1 MVVDAGGLADHASGE
16 TVEPET
22 TVDVIIIGGG
32 IGGLT
37 LALALHRA
45 GIACR
50 VYEAAPEIKPIGVG
64 INLLPHAMRELAS
77 LGLEAPL
84 AARGVVTSEAVF
96 FNRFGQLIYREPL
109 GRAAGYAWPQ
119 VSIHRGDLQTVLVE
133 AFRERVGSDRLML
146 GWLCT
151 GAAQDERSTSAK
163 FEQTGTGLSLPPQR
177 GDIVIGCD
185 GIHSTI
191 RRQLFPDEGE
201 PIYSGVNM
209 WRGVTP
215 WPPILSGSSMIRAG
229 WFTPAKI
236 VIYPIRDRIDGQ
248 GRQLMNWVV
257 EIETPDHSHWNWS
270 RPGQLSDFLDAMADW
285 HFDWLDVP
293 QLLRSTEV
301 ILEYPMVDKDPLP
314 RWSLGRISLLGD
326 AAHPMYPRG
335 SNGAGQAI
343 LDARAL
349 AEALAASPEDPVAA
363 LAVYESRRLAA
374 TAGVVRTNRT
384 APPDAILG
392 EVFRRTGDRPFRS
405 IEEVISREE
414 LAAISEGYKRI
425 AGYDQDA
432 LGTAE
437 IGR

>member
-1 MVVDAGGLADHASGE
+1 
-16 TVEPET
+16 VE
-22 TVDVIIIGGG
+22 VIIIGGG

-37 LALALHRA
+37 LALALHQT
-45 GIACR
+45 GVPSR
-50 VYEAAPEIKPIGVG
+50 VYEAAPEIEPIGVG
-64 INLLPHAMRELAS
+64 INLLPHAMRELAQ
-77 LGLEAPL
+77 LGLETPL

-96 FNRFGQLIYREPL
+96 FNRFGQLIYREAL
-109 GRAAGYAWPQ
+109 GRGAGYAWPQ
-119 VSIHRGDLQTVLVE
+119 ISMHRGDLQAVLVD
-133 AFRERVGSDRLML
+133 AFRARVGSGRLML

-151 GAAQDERSTSAK
+151 GAVQDERAVIAH
-163 FEQTGTGLSLPPQR
+163 FEQTGTGQSLPPQR

-185 GIHSTI
+185 GIHSMI
-191 RRQLFPDEGE
+191 RKQLFPDEGE

-209 WRGVTP
+209 WRGVTS
-215 WPPILSGSSMIRAG
+215 WPPVLSGSSMIRAG

-236 VIYPIRDRIDGQ
+236 VIYPIRNRIDAQ
-248 GRQLMNWVV
+248 GRQLVNWVV
-257 EIETPDHSHWNWS
+257 EIETPNHSQWNWS
-270 RPGQLSDFLDAMADW
+270 RPGRLSDFLGVMADW

-293 QLLRSTEV
+293 QFLRSTEV

-314 RWSLGRISLLGD
+314 RWSFGRISLLGD

-349 AEALAASPEDPVAA
+349 AEALAASRTDPVAA
-363 LAVYESRRLAA
+363 LEAYERRRLLA
-374 TAGVVRTNRT
+374 TAQVVRTNRT

-414 LAAISEGYKRI
+414 LGAISESYKRI

-432 LGTAE
+432 LGSS
-437 IGR
+437 GMPR